1 MTGKL
6 TKKPREISE
15 SSIVPIVGDG
25 AIATHEIGEGR
36 MVPVLVVDCNE
47 KVELRDLIYA
57 HQDSAP
63 GDVTVIWATP
73 KRGKNCVALLLEF
86 SKPSVLEVLL
96 QFNIKKQGGVVD
108 GILQANAL
116 YLQPSESGM
125 KVIEGLGKGKI
136 LVEIPDTGFF
146 PDWEK
151 LYTSI
156 LVKTFNKSGFSKNEA
171 KNAAEQHKSMLRE
184 IWFRRMRRT

>member
-1 MTGKL
+1 MKKL
-6 TKKPREISE
+6 RDISE
-15 SSIVPIVGDG
+15 ASIVSIVSDG

-47 KVELRDLIYA
+47 KVELRDHIYA
-57 HQDSAP
+57 HEDSPP
-63 GDVTVIWATP
+63 GDVTVTWATP
-73 KRGKNCVALLLEF
+73 KRDKNNVALFLEF
-86 SKPSVLEVLL
+86 SRPSVLEVLL

-108 GILQANAL
+108 GILHANAL

-125 KVIEGLGKGKI
+125 KVVDGLEKGKI

-151 LYTSI
+151 LYTGI
-156 LVKTFNKSGFSKNEA
+156 LVKMFKKSGFSKKEA
-171 KNAAEQHKSMLRE
+171 RNAAEQHKSMLRE
-184 IWFRRMRRT
+184 IWSRRMKRT